1 MSVRIERY
9 VRETASPDYSLS
21 EKPLSEK
28 SLSEKPLSSK
38 SLSNKPLAQSLLS
51 ESCHPILSSI
61 YQARGI
67 QSAAELNYELSGL
80 LPFHQLHDIEK
91 AASLIADA
99 IERQQR
105 ILIVGDFDADGAT
118 STALAIRALRQFG
131 ANEACYLVP
140 NRFEYGYGLTPEIVE
155 VARHMQPQLL
165 ITVDNGISSI
175 AGVKAAK
182 DAGMTV
188 VVTDHHLAAD
198 ELPAADA
205 IVNPNQPV
213 CQFESKAACGCAV
226 IFYVMT
232 AVRVELR
239 KRGWF
244 EHRTEPNMAQFLD
257 LLALASVADV
267 VPLDKNNR
275 ILIDQGLK
283 RIRAGKSIAGIRA
296 LLKVGGKQAHNLVA
310 SDLGFAIG
318 PRLNAAG
325 RLDDMATGIECL
337 LTDNDALADQY
348 AEELN
353 SLNEERKNIE
363 REMQQQAILG
373 LQSKALVATL
383 NQADDKVN
391 TLPWGL
397 CIYDAQWHQG
407 VIGILASR
415 IKDKVHRPVIAF
427 ANADINI
434 NANSADMSSNQQE
447 IKGSARS
454 IPGLHI
460 RDALDLIAK
469 RRPDVLT
476 KFGGHAMA
484 AGLSIKLEHYDV
496 FQQLFDQVCH
506 ELLTADQLDQVIH
519 SDGELA
525 AQDLNLNLAGLLKY
539 AGPWG
544 QMFPEPVFDGQFT
557 IINQRIVGSNHLKL
571 TLGMAKS
578 QVCIDAIAFNIDLDE
593 WLDQSCQQI
602 HCAYQLDINEF
613 RGNQTLQFII
623 RHIEKLTS

>member
-1 MSVRIERY
+1 MSVKIERH
-9 VRETASPDYSLS
+9 TAVPAVLSLA
-21 EKPLSEK
+21 
-28 SLSEKPLSSK
+28 
-38 SLSNKPLAQSLLS
+38 NT
-51 ESCHPILSSI
+51 HPILSSI
-61 YQARGI
+61 YQVRGI
-67 QSAAELNYELSGL
+67 QSYEELQYELKGL
-80 LPFHQLHDIEK
+80 LPFHRLYDIDK
-91 AASLIADA
+91 AATIIADA

-131 ANEACYLVP
+131 AHEPCYLVP

-155 VARHMQPQLL
+155 VARNMEPQLL
-165 ITVDNGISSI
+165 ITVDNGISSL
-175 AGVKAAK
+175 AGVQAAK
-182 DAGMTV
+182 DAGIKV

-198 ELPAADA
+198 ELPNADA
-205 IVNPNQPV
+205 IVNPNQPA
-213 CQFESKAACGCAV
+213 CEFESKAACGCAV

-232 AVRVELR
+232 AVRIELR

-244 EHRTEPNMAQFLD
+244 VNRAEPNMAQFLD

-283 RIRAGKSIAGIRA
+283 RIRAGKAIAGINA
-296 LLKVGGKQAHNLVA
+296 LLKIAGKSPHNLVA

-337 LTDNDALADQY
+337 LTDNDALALQY

-353 SLNEERKNIE
+353 DLNEERKNIE
-363 REMQQQAILG
+363 RGMQQQAI
-373 LQSKALVATL
+373 TWL
-383 NQADDKVN
+383 NSQRLEQFDQEAEHKH
-391 TLPWGL
+391 LPWGL
-397 CIYDAQWHQG
+397 CLHDPDWHQG

-427 ANADINI
+427 ANAEL
-434 NANSADMSSNQQE
+434 AEGLSASEQLEQQE

-460 RDALDLIAK
+460 RDALDLVAK
-469 RRPDVLT
+469 RRPDILT

-484 AGLSIKLEHYDV
+484 AGLSIKLKYYAD
-496 FQQLFDQVCH
+496 FQREFDQVCH
-506 ELLTADQLDQVIH
+506 ELMTEDQLDQVILT
-519 SDGELA
+519 DGELRP
-525 AQDLNLNLAGLLKY
+525 DDFNLNLAGIIKY

-544 QMFPEPVFDGQFT
+544 QQFPEPIFDGQFL
-557 IINQRIVGSNHLKL
+557 IINQKIVGSNHLKL
-571 TLGMAKS
+571 TLGIVGT
-578 QVCIDAIAFNIDLDE
+578 QQCIDGIAFNIDLDE
-593 WLDQSCQQI
+593 WTDESCKKI
-602 HCAYQLDINEF
+602 KCAYQLDINEF
-613 RGNQTLQFII
+613 RGMQSVQLMI
-623 RHIEKLTS
+623 RHIIKIDE

>member
-1 MSVRIERY
+1 MSVKIERQ
-9 VRETASPDYSLS
+9 VHAST
-21 EKPLSEK
+21 
-28 SLSEKPLSSK
+28 
-38 SLSNKPLAQSLLS
+38 S
-51 ESCHPILSSI
+51 ESTALLGNIHPILSSV

-67 QSAAELNYELSGL
+67 QSADELQHELKGL

-91 AASLIADA
+91 AANLIADA
-99 IERQQR
+99 IERQER

-131 ANEACYLVP
+131 AHEACYLVP

-182 DAGMTV
+182 EYGIKV

-198 ELPAADA
+198 ELPDADA
-205 IVNPNQPV
+205 IVNPNQPA

-232 AVRVELR
+232 AVRIELR
-239 KRGWF
+239 KRNWF
-244 EHRTEPNMAQFLD
+244 RNRTEPNMAQFLD

-275 ILIDQGLK
+275 ILVDQGLK

-296 LLKVGGKQAHNLVA
+296 LLKIGGKQANSLVA

-325 RLDDMATGIECL
+325 RLDDMSTGIECL

-363 REMQQQAILG
+363 REMQQQAMSW
-373 LQSKALVATL
+373 LQSQGKVLTELEGEA
-383 NQADDKVN
+383 NQ
-391 TLPWGL
+391 LPWGL
-397 CIYDAQWHQG
+397 CIHDADWHQG

-427 ANADINI
+427 ANAELAKDVSEND
-434 NANSADMSSNQQE
+434 ARELQE

-469 RRPDVLT
+469 RRPDILT

-484 AGLSIKLEHYDV
+484 AGLSIKLKHYEQ
-496 FQQLFDQVCH
+496 FQLLFDQVCH
-506 ELLTADQLDQVIH
+506 ELLTPEQLDQVIL
-519 SDGELA
+519 SDGELS
-525 AQDLNLNLAGLLKY
+525 AQDFNLNLAALLKY

-544 QMFPEPVFDGQFT
+544 QQFPEPIFDGCFN

-571 TLGMAKS
+571 NLGIIGT
-578 QVCIDAIAFNIDLDE
+578 QQCIDAIAFNIDLDDWTDE
-593 WLDQSCQQI
+593 SCQQI
-602 HCAYQLDINEF
+602 RCAYQLDINEF
-613 RGNQTLQFII
+613 RGNQSVQLLV
-623 RHIEKLTS
+623 RHIEKR

>member
-1 MSVRIERY
+1 MSVKIERY
-9 VRETASPDYSLS
+9 VQQNTS
-21 EKPLSEK
+21 ENTPVLG
-28 SLSEKPLSSK
+28 
-38 SLSNKPLAQSLLS
+38 NI
-51 ESCHPILSSI
+51 HPILSSI
-61 YQARGI
+61 YHARGI
-67 QSAAELNYELSGL
+67 LSADELQHELKGL

-99 IERQQR
+99 IERQER

-131 ANEACYLVP
+131 ANQACYLVP

-155 VARHMQPQLL
+155 VAHNMQPQLL

-182 DAGMTV
+182 DYGMKV

-198 ELPAADA
+198 ELPNADA
-205 IVNPNQPV
+205 IVNPNQPA

-232 AVRVELR
+232 AVRIELR
-239 KRGWF
+239 KRNWF
-244 EHRTEPNMAQFLD
+244 ANRAEPNMAQFLD

-275 ILIDQGLK
+275 ILVDQGLK
-283 RIRAGKSIAGIRA
+283 RIRAGKSITGIRA
-296 LLKVGGKQAHNLVA
+296 LLKIGGKQARNIVA

-325 RLDDMATGIECL
+325 RLDDMSTGIECL

-353 SLNEERKNIE
+353 NLNEERKNIE
-363 REMQQQAILG
+363 REMQQQALNW
-373 LQSKALVATL
+373 LQS
-383 NQADDKVN
+383 QANTYAKVDGDISEF
-391 TLPWGL
+391 PWGL
-397 CIYDAQWHQG
+397 CIYDADWHQG

-415 IKDKVHRPVIAF
+415 IKDKMHRPVIAF
-427 ANADINI
+427 ANAEL
-434 NANSADMSSNQQE
+434 AAGLSAEEARELQE

-469 RRPDVLT
+469 RRPDILT

-484 AGLSIKLEHYDV
+484 AGLSIKLKHYGE
-496 FQQLFDQVCH
+496 FQTLLDQVCH
-506 ELLTADQLDQVIH
+506 ELLTADQLDQVIF
-519 SDGELA
+519 SDGELT
-525 AQDLNLNLAGLLKY
+525 AQDFNLNLAALLKY

-544 QMFPEPVFDGQFT
+544 QQFPEPIFDGHFN
-557 IINQRIVGSNHLKL
+557 IINQKIVGSNHLKL
-571 TLGMAKS
+571 TLGIPSS
-578 QVCIDAIAFNIDLDE
+578 QQCVDAIAFNIDLDDWPDE
-593 WLDQSCQQI
+593 SCQQI
-602 HCAYQLDINEF
+602 RCAYQLDINEF
-613 RGNQTLQFII
+613 RGNQSVQLMI
-623 RHIEKLTS
+623 RHIEKLKP

>member
-9 VRETASPDYSLS
+9 VQATAS
-21 EKPLSEK
+21 
-28 SLSEKPLSSK
+28 
-38 SLSNKPLAQSLLS
+38 LA
-51 ESCHPILSSI
+51 ENCHPVLSSI
-61 YQARGI
+61 YQSRGI
-67 QSAAELNYELSGL
+67 QSAEELQYELSGL

-99 IERQQR
+99 IMAQQR

-118 STALAIRALRQFG
+118 STALGIRALRQFG
-131 ANEACYLVP
+131 AHEACYLVP

-188 VVTDHHLAAD
+188 IVTDHHLAAD
-198 ELPAADA
+198 ELPEADA
-205 IVNPNQPV
+205 IVNPNQPA
-213 CQFESKAACGCAV
+213 CKFPSKAACGCAV

-232 AVRVELR
+232 AVRTELR
-239 KRGWF
+239 KRDWF
-244 EHRTEPNMAQFLD
+244 VNKVEPNMAQFLD

-275 ILIDQGLK
+275 IFVDQGLR

-296 LLKVGGKQAHNLVA
+296 LLNVGGKQAHNLVA

-337 LTDNDALADQY
+337 LTDNDDLAQQY

-363 REMQQQAILG
+363 REMQQQAIMG
-373 LQSKALVATL
+373 LQSQALVATIH
-383 NQADDKVN
+383 QADTEVN
-391 TLPWGL
+391 ALPWGL

-427 ANADINI
+427 ANADTDLSM
-434 NANSADMSSNQQE
+434 AEQE

-460 RDALDLIAK
+460 RDALDLMAK
-469 RRPDVLT
+469 RRPDILT

-484 AGLSIKLEHYDV
+484 AGLSIKLSHFDE
-496 FQQLFDQVCH
+496 FQRLFDQVCS
-506 ELLTADQLDQVIH
+506 ELLTTEQLDQVIY
-519 SDGELA
+519 SDGELT
-525 AQDLNLNLAGLLKY
+525 AQDLNLNLAGILKY

-544 QMFPEPVFDGQFT
+544 QMFPEPVFDGRFN

-571 TLGMAKS
+571 TLGVIGS
-578 QVCIDAIAFNIDLDE
+578 PVCVDAIAFNIDLDE
-593 WLDQSCQQI
+593 WLDHSCQQI

-613 RGNQTLQFII
+613 RGNQSLQFII
-623 RHIEKLTS
+623 RHIEKIKSE

>member
-1 MSVRIERY
+1 MSVKIERH
-9 VRETASPDYSLS
+9 VHAVSAEAATT
-21 EKPLSEK
+21 
-28 SLSEKPLSSK
+28 
-38 SLSNKPLAQSLLS
+38 LANL
-51 ESCHPILSSI
+51 HPILSSI
-61 YQARGI
+61 YQSRGI
-67 QSAAELNYELSGL
+67 QSNEELQYGLQGL
-80 LPFHQLHDIEK
+80 LSFHRLHDIEN
-91 AASLIADA
+91 AATIIADA
-99 IERQQR
+99 IEQQAR

-131 ANEACYLVP
+131 AHEPCYLVP

-182 DAGMTV
+182 EVGIKV
-188 VVTDHHLAAD
+188 VVTDHHLAAN
-198 ELPAADA
+198 ELPNADA
-205 IVNPNQPV
+205 IVNPNQPT
-213 CQFESKAACGCAV
+213 CEFESKAACGCAV

-232 AVRVELR
+232 AVRTELR
-239 KRGWF
+239 KRHWF
-244 EHRTEPNMAQFLD
+244 THRVEPNMAQFLD

-283 RIRAGKSIAGIRA
+283 RIRAGKAISGINA
-296 LLKVGGKQAHNLVA
+296 LLKVGGKQAHKLVA

-337 LTDNDALADQY
+337 LTDNDTLAAQY
-348 AEELN
+348 AEELDK
-353 SLNEERKNIE
+353 LNEERKSIE
-363 REMQQQAILG
+363 RGMQQQAMSW
-373 LQSKALVATL
+373 LQSQYLSQFDTTGDNKE
-383 NQADDKVN
+383 
-391 TLPWGL
+391 LPWGL
-397 CIYDAQWHQG
+397 CLYDIDWHQG

-427 ANADINI
+427 ANAELNHE
-434 NANSADMSSNQQE
+434 SNGEQQE

-469 RRPDVLT
+469 RCPDVLT

-484 AGLSIKLEHYDV
+484 AGLSIKLKHYQE
-496 FQQLFDQVCH
+496 FQQVFDQVCH
-506 ELLTADQLDQVIH
+506 ELMTEDQLEQVIF
-519 SDGELA
+519 SDGELGA
-525 AQDLNLNLAGLLKY
+525 DDFNLNLAGTLKY

-544 QMFPEPVFDGQFT
+544 QQFPEPIFDGVFT

-571 TLGMAKS
+571 TLGIPGS
-578 QVCIDAIAFNIDLDE
+578 QQCLDAIAFNIDLDE
-593 WLDQSCQQI
+593 WTDQSCLQI
-602 HCAYQLDINEF
+602 ECAYQLDINEF
-613 RGNQTLQFII
+613 RGVQNIQLLI
-623 RHIEKLTS
+623 RHLVKIG

>member
-1 MSVRIERY
+1 MSVKIERHAL
-9 VRETASPDYSLS
+9 TAASPA
-21 EKPLSEK
+21 
-28 SLSEKPLSSK
+28 
-38 SLSNKPLAQSLLS
+38 LANT
-51 ESCHPILSSI
+51 HPILSSI
-61 YQARGI
+61 YHARGI
-67 QSAAELNYELSGL
+67 ESVEELQYELKGL
-80 LPFHQLHDIEK
+80 LPYHRLFDIEK
-91 AASLIADA
+91 AAAIIADA
-99 IERQQR
+99 IMQQER

-131 ANEACYLVP
+131 AHEACYLVP

-155 VARHMQPQLL
+155 VARYMQPQLL
-165 ITVDNGISSI
+165 ITVDNGISSL

-182 DAGMTV
+182 EAGIKV

-198 ELPAADA
+198 ELPNADA
-205 IVNPNQPV
+205 IVNPNQPA
-213 CQFESKAACGCAV
+213 CEFESKAACGCAV

-232 AVRVELR
+232 AVRTELR
-239 KRGWF
+239 QRGWF
-244 EHRTEPNMAQFLD
+244 AQRAEPNMAQFLD

-275 ILIDQGLK
+275 ILVDQGLK
-283 RIRAGKSIAGIRA
+283 RIRAGKAISGINA
-296 LLKVGGKQAHNLVA
+296 LLKIAGKSRTNLVA

-353 SLNEERKNIE
+353 TLNEERKNIE
-363 REMQQQAILG
+363 RGMQQQAMTW
-373 LQSKALVATL
+373 LQSQSLAQFDQ
-383 NQADDKVN
+383 QAGHQH
-391 TLPWGL
+391 LPWGL
-397 CIYDAQWHQG
+397 CLHDADWHQG

-427 ANADINI
+427 ANAELSDDNEHK
-434 NANSADMSSNQQE
+434 QEQE

-454 IPGLHI
+454 ILGLHI

-469 RRPDVLT
+469 RRPDILT

-484 AGLSIKLEHYDV
+484 AGLSIKLKDYAT
-496 FQQLFDQVCH
+496 FQAEFDKVCH
-506 ELLTADQLDQVIH
+506 ELMTEDQLDQVIL
-519 SDGELA
+519 SDGELRTE
-525 AQDLNLNLAGLLKY
+525 DFNLNLAAMIKY

-544 QMFPEPVFDGQFT
+544 QQFPEPIFDGEFL
-557 IINQRIVGSNHLKL
+557 IINQKIVGSNHLKL
-571 TLGMAKS
+571 TLGIIGTQ
-578 QVCIDAIAFNIDLDE
+578 QVIDAIAFNIDLDE
-593 WLDQSCQQI
+593 WTDDNCQKI

-613 RGNQTLQFII
+613 RGMQSVQLMI
-623 RHIEKLTS
+623 RHLIKQ

>member
-9 VRETASPDYSLS
+9 VQATAS
-21 EKPLSEK
+21 
-28 SLSEKPLSSK
+28 
-38 SLSNKPLAQSLLS
+38 LA
-51 ESCHPILSSI
+51 ENCHPVLSSI
-61 YQARGI
+61 YQSRGI
-67 QSAAELNYELSGL
+67 QSAEELQYELSGL

-99 IERQQR
+99 IMAQQR

-118 STALAIRALRQFG
+118 STALGIRALRQFG
-131 ANEACYLVP
+131 AHEACYLVP

-188 VVTDHHLAAD
+188 IVTDHHLAAD
-198 ELPAADA
+198 ELPEADA
-205 IVNPNQPV
+205 IVNPNQPA
-213 CQFESKAACGCAV
+213 CKFPSKAACGCAV

-232 AVRVELR
+232 AVRTELR
-239 KRGWF
+239 KRDWF
-244 EHRTEPNMAQFLD
+244 VNKVEPNMAQFLD

-275 ILIDQGLK
+275 IFVDQGLR

-296 LLKVGGKQAHNLVA
+296 LLNVGGKQAHNLVA
-310 SDLGFAIG
+310 SELGLAIG

-337 LTDNDALADQY
+337 LTDNDDLAQQY

-363 REMQQQAILG
+363 REMQQQAIMG
-373 LQSKALVATL
+373 LQSQALVATIH
-383 NQADDKVN
+383 QADAEVN
-391 TLPWGL
+391 ALPWGL

-427 ANADINI
+427 ANADTDLSM
-434 NANSADMSSNQQE
+434 AEQE

-460 RDALDLIAK
+460 RDALDLMAK
-469 RRPDVLT
+469 RRPDILT

-484 AGLSIKLEHYDV
+484 AGLSIKLSHFDE
-496 FQQLFDQVCH
+496 FQRLFDQVCS
-506 ELLTADQLDQVIH
+506 ELLTTEQLDQIIY
-519 SDGELA
+519 SDGELT
-525 AQDLNLNLAGLLKY
+525 AQDLNLNLAGILKY

-544 QMFPEPVFDGQFT
+544 QMFPEPVFDGRFN

-571 TLGMAKS
+571 TLGVIGS
-578 QVCIDAIAFNIDLDE
+578 PVCVDAIAFNIDLDE
-593 WLDQSCQQI
+593 WLDHSCQQI

-613 RGNQTLQFII
+613 RGNQSLQFII
-623 RHIEKLTS
+623 RHIEKIKSE

>member
-9 VRETASPDYSLS
+9 VQATAS
-21 EKPLSEK
+21 
-28 SLSEKPLSSK
+28 
-38 SLSNKPLAQSLLS
+38 LA
-51 ESCHPILSSI
+51 ENCHPVLSSI
-61 YQARGI
+61 YQSRGI
-67 QSAAELNYELSGL
+67 QSAEELQYELSGL

-99 IERQQR
+99 IMAQQR

-118 STALAIRALRQFG
+118 STALGIRALRQFG
-131 ANEACYLVP
+131 AHEACYLVP

-188 VVTDHHLAAD
+188 IVTDHHLAAD
-198 ELPAADA
+198 ELPEADA
-205 IVNPNQPV
+205 IVNPNQPA
-213 CQFESKAACGCAV
+213 CKFPSKAACGCAV

-232 AVRVELR
+232 AVRTELR
-239 KRGWF
+239 KRDWF
-244 EHRTEPNMAQFLD
+244 VNKVEPNMAQFLD

-275 ILIDQGLK
+275 IFVDQGLR

-296 LLKVGGKQAHNLVA
+296 LLSVGGKQAYNLVA

-337 LTDNDALADQY
+337 LTDNDDLAQQY

-363 REMQQQAILG
+363 REMQQQAIMG
-373 LQSKALVATL
+373 LQSQALVATIH
-383 NQADDKVN
+383 QADAEVN
-391 TLPWGL
+391 ALPWGL

-427 ANADINI
+427 ANADTDLSM
-434 NANSADMSSNQQE
+434 AEQE

-460 RDALDLIAK
+460 RDALDLMAK
-469 RRPDVLT
+469 RRPDILT

-484 AGLSIKLEHYDV
+484 AGLSIKLSHFDE
-496 FQQLFDQVCH
+496 FQRLFDQVCS
-506 ELLTADQLDQVIH
+506 ELLTTEQLDQVIY
-519 SDGELA
+519 SDGELT
-525 AQDLNLNLAGLLKY
+525 AQDLNLNLAGILKY

-544 QMFPEPVFDGQFT
+544 QMFPEPVFDGRFN

-571 TLGMAKS
+571 TLGVIGS
-578 QVCIDAIAFNIDLDE
+578 PVCVDAIAFNIDLDE
-593 WLDQSCQQI
+593 WLDHSCQQI

-613 RGNQTLQFII
+613 RGNQSLQFII
-623 RHIEKLTS
+623 RHIEKIKSE

>member
-1 MSVRIERY
+1 MTVKIGRHALDPSAI
-9 VRETASPDYSLS
+9 
-21 EKPLSEK
+21 
-28 SLSEKPLSSK
+28 
-38 SLSNKPLAQSLLS
+38 PLANV
-51 ESCHPILSSI
+51 HPILSSI

-67 QSAAELNYELSGL
+67 QSNADLQYELKGL
-80 LPFHQLHDIEK
+80 LPFHRLHDIDK
-91 AASLIADA
+91 AANIVADA
-99 IERQQR
+99 IERQER

-131 ANEACYLVP
+131 AHEACYLVP

-155 VARHMQPQLL
+155 VALHMQPQLL
-165 ITVDNGISSI
+165 ITVDNGISSL

-182 DAGMTV
+182 VAGIKV

-198 ELPAADA
+198 ELPNADA
-205 IVNPNQPV
+205 IVNPNQPA
-213 CQFESKAACGCAV
+213 CEFESKAACGCAV

-232 AVRVELR
+232 AVRTELR

-244 EHRTEPNMAQFLD
+244 VNRAEPNMAQFLD

-283 RIRAGKSIAGIRA
+283 RIRAGKGIAGINA
-296 LLKVGGKQAHNLVA
+296 LLKIAGKSAHSLVA

-337 LTDNDALADQY
+337 LTDNDALAAQY
-348 AEELN
+348 AEELDN
-353 SLNEERKNIE
+353 LNEERKNIE
-363 REMQQQAILG
+363 RGMQEQAMTWLKSQQFA
-373 LQSKALVATL
+373 QYDEEAENKH
-383 NQADDKVN
+383 
-391 TLPWGL
+391 LPWGL
-397 CIYDAQWHQG
+397 CLHDAGWHQG

-427 ANADINI
+427 ANAELDEGVSIDEQ
-434 NANSADMSSNQQE
+434 AEQQE

-469 RRPDVLT
+469 RRPEILT

-484 AGLSIKLEHYDV
+484 AGLSIKLKHYAD
-496 FQQLFDQVCH
+496 FQREFDQVCH
-506 ELLTADQLDQVIH
+506 ELMTEDQLDQVILT
-519 SDGELA
+519 DGELNNE
-525 AQDLNLNLAGLLKY
+525 DFNLNLAGTLKY

-544 QMFPEPVFDGQFT
+544 QQFPEPVFDGQFNV
-557 IINQRIVGSNHLKL
+557 INQRIVGSNHLKL
-571 TLGMAKS
+571 TLGILES
-578 QVCIDAIAFNIDLDE
+578 QQCIDAIAFNVSLEEWPDE
-593 WLDQSCQQI
+593 SCQTI
-602 HCAYQLDINEF
+602 ECAYQLDVNEF
-613 RGNQTLQFII
+613 RGVQSVQLMI
-623 RHIEKLTS
+623 RHINKK

>member
-1 MSVRIERY
+1 MSVKIERHAL
-9 VRETASPDYSLS
+9 TSATPF
-21 EKPLSEK
+21 
-28 SLSEKPLSSK
+28 
-38 SLSNKPLAQSLLS
+38 LANT
-51 ESCHPILSSI
+51 HPILSSI
-61 YQARGI
+61 YHARGI
-67 QSAAELNYELSGL
+67 ESVEDLQYELKGL
-80 LPFHQLHDIEK
+80 LPYHRLFDIEK
-91 AASLIADA
+91 AATIIADS
-99 IERQQR
+99 IMQRER

-131 ANEACYLVP
+131 AHEACYLVP

-165 ITVDNGISSI
+165 ITVDNGISSL

-182 DAGMTV
+182 EAGIKV

-198 ELPAADA
+198 ELPNADA
-205 IVNPNQPV
+205 IVNPNQPA
-213 CQFESKAACGCAV
+213 CGFESKAACGCAV

-232 AVRVELR
+232 AVRTELR
-239 KRGWF
+239 QRGWF
-244 EHRTEPNMAQFLD
+244 TQRQEPNMAQFLD

-275 ILIDQGLK
+275 ILVDQGLK
-283 RIRAGKSIAGIRA
+283 RIRAGKAISGINA
-296 LLKVGGKQAHNLVA
+296 LLKIAGKSPNNLVA

-337 LTDNDALADQY
+337 LTDNDTLADQY

-353 SLNEERKNIE
+353 TLNEERKNIE
-363 REMQQQAILG
+363 RGMQQQAMTW
-373 LQSKALVATL
+373 LQSQSLAQFDQ
-383 NQADDKVN
+383 QAGHQH
-391 TLPWGL
+391 LPWGL
-397 CIYDAQWHQG
+397 CLHDADWHQG

-427 ANADINI
+427 ANAELV
-434 NANSADMSSNQQE
+434 QEQEQE

-484 AGLSIKLEHYDV
+484 AGLSIKLKDYET
-496 FQQLFDQVCH
+496 FQTEFDKVCH
-506 ELLTADQLDQVIH
+506 ELMTEDQLDQVIL
-519 SDGELA
+519 SDGELRA
-525 AQDLNLNLAGLLKY
+525 EDFNLNLAAMIKY

-544 QMFPEPVFDGQFT
+544 QQFPEPIFDGEFL
-557 IINQRIVGSNHLKL
+557 IINQKIVGSNHLKL
-571 TLGMAKS
+571 TLGIIGTQ
-578 QVCIDAIAFNIDLDE
+578 QVIDAIAFNIDLDE
-593 WLDQSCQQI
+593 WTDDSCQKIQ
-602 HCAYQLDINEF
+602 CAYQLDINEF
-613 RGNQTLQFII
+613 RGMQSVQLMI
-623 RHIEKLTS
+623 RHLIKK

>member
-1 MSVRIERY
+1 MSVKIERHAL
-9 VRETASPDYSLS
+9 TAASPA
-21 EKPLSEK
+21 
-28 SLSEKPLSSK
+28 
-38 SLSNKPLAQSLLS
+38 LANT
-51 ESCHPILSSI
+51 HPILSSI
-61 YQARGI
+61 YHARGI
-67 QSAAELNYELSGL
+67 ESVEELQYELKGL
-80 LPFHQLHDIEK
+80 LPYHRLFDIEK
-91 AASLIADA
+91 AATIIADA
-99 IERQQR
+99 IMQQER

-131 ANEACYLVP
+131 AHEACYLVP

-165 ITVDNGISSI
+165 ITVDNGISSL

-182 DAGMTV
+182 EAGIKV

-198 ELPAADA
+198 ELPNADA
-205 IVNPNQPV
+205 IVNPNQPA
-213 CQFESKAACGCAV
+213 CEFESKAACGCAV

-232 AVRVELR
+232 AVRTELR
-239 KRGWF
+239 QRGWF
-244 EHRTEPNMAQFLD
+244 AQRAEPNMAQFLD

-275 ILIDQGLK
+275 ILVDQGLK
-283 RIRAGKSIAGIRA
+283 RIRAGKAISGINA
-296 LLKVGGKQAHNLVA
+296 LLKIAGKSPNNLVA

-353 SLNEERKNIE
+353 TLNEERKNIE
-363 REMQQQAILG
+363 RGMQQQAMTW
-373 LQSKALVATL
+373 LQSQSLAQFDQ
-383 NQADDKVN
+383 QAGHQN
-391 TLPWGL
+391 LPWGL
-397 CIYDAQWHQG
+397 CLHDADWHQG

-427 ANADINI
+427 ANAELGD
-434 NANSADMSSNQQE
+434 DKEQEQE

-469 RRPDVLT
+469 RRPDILT

-484 AGLSIKLEHYDV
+484 AGLSIKLKDYAT
-496 FQQLFDQVCH
+496 FQAEFDKVCH
-506 ELLTADQLDQVIH
+506 ELMTEDQLDQVIL
-519 SDGELA
+519 SDGELRTE
-525 AQDLNLNLAGLLKY
+525 DFNLNLAAMIKY

-544 QMFPEPVFDGQFT
+544 QHFPEPIFDGEFL
-557 IINQRIVGSNHLKL
+557 IINQKIVGSNHLKL
-571 TLGMAKS
+571 TLGIIGTQ
-578 QVCIDAIAFNIDLDE
+578 QVIDAIAFNIDLDE
-593 WLDQSCQQI
+593 WTDDNCQKI

-613 RGNQTLQFII
+613 RGMQSVQLMI
-623 RHIEKLTS
+623 RHLIKQ

>member
-9 VRETASPDYSLS
+9 VQATAS
-21 EKPLSEK
+21 
-28 SLSEKPLSSK
+28 
-38 SLSNKPLAQSLLS
+38 LA
-51 ESCHPILSSI
+51 ENCHPVLSSI
-61 YQARGI
+61 YQSRGI
-67 QSAAELNYELSGL
+67 QSAEELQYELSGL

-99 IERQQR
+99 IMAQQR

-118 STALAIRALRQFG
+118 STALGIRALRQFG
-131 ANEACYLVP
+131 AHEACYLVP

-188 VVTDHHLAAD
+188 IVTDHHLAAD
-198 ELPAADA
+198 ELPEADA
-205 IVNPNQPV
+205 IVNPNQPA
-213 CQFESKAACGCAV
+213 CKFPSKAACGCAV

-232 AVRVELR
+232 AVRTELR
-239 KRGWF
+239 KRDWF
-244 EHRTEPNMAQFLD
+244 VNKVEPNMAQFLD

-275 ILIDQGLK
+275 IFVDQGLR

-296 LLKVGGKQAHNLVA
+296 LLSVGGKQAYNLVA

-337 LTDNDALADQY
+337 LTDNDDLAQQY

-363 REMQQQAILG
+363 REMQQQAIMG
-373 LQSKALVATL
+373 LQSQALVATIH
-383 NQADDKVN
+383 QADAEVN
-391 TLPWGL
+391 ALPWGL

-427 ANADINI
+427 ANADTDLSM
-434 NANSADMSSNQQE
+434 AEQE

-460 RDALDLIAK
+460 RDALDLMAK
-469 RRPDVLT
+469 RRPDILT

-484 AGLSIKLEHYDV
+484 AGLSIKLSHFDE
-496 FQQLFDQVCH
+496 FQRLFDQVCS
-506 ELLTADQLDQVIH
+506 ELLTTEQLDQIIY
-519 SDGELA
+519 SDGELT
-525 AQDLNLNLAGLLKY
+525 AQDLNLNLAGILKY

-544 QMFPEPVFDGQFT
+544 QMFPEPVFDGRFN

-571 TLGMAKS
+571 TLGVIGS
-578 QVCIDAIAFNIDLDE
+578 PVCVDAIAFNIDLDE
-593 WLDQSCQQI
+593 WLDHSCQQI

-613 RGNQTLQFII
+613 RGNQSLQFII
-623 RHIEKLTS
+623 RHIEKIKSE

>member
-9 VRETASPDYSLS
+9 VQTIAVSD
-21 EKPLSEK
+21 
-28 SLSEKPLSSK
+28 
-38 SLSNKPLAQSLLS
+38 NATPLAALS
-51 ESCHPILSSI
+51 PNTHPVLSSI

-67 QSAAELNYELSGL
+67 QSAEELNYALSGL

-175 AGVKAAK
+175 AGVKAAR

-198 ELPAADA
+198 ELPDADA
-205 IVNPNQPV
+205 IVNPNQPA

-232 AVRVELR
+232 AVRIELR

-244 EHRTEPNMAQFLD
+244 INRPEPNMAQFLD

-363 REMQQQAILG
+363 REMQQQAIIG
-373 LQSKALVATL
+373 LQSQTLVATM
-383 NQADDKVN
+383 NQAGEEVSA
-391 TLPWGL
+391 LPWGL

-427 ANADINI
+427 ANSDTVA
-434 NANSADMSSNQQE
+434 ANQQE

-469 RRPDVLT
+469 RRPDILT

-484 AGLSIKLEHYDV
+484 AGLSIKLEHYDE
-496 FQQLFDQVCH
+496 FQALFDQVCH
-506 ELLTADQLDQVIH
+506 ELLTLNQLDQVIH

-525 AQDLNLNLAGLLKY
+525 PQDLNLNLAGLLKY

-544 QMFPEPVFDGQFT
+544 QMFPEPVFDGQFI

-571 TLGMAKS
+571 TLGMANT

-593 WLDQSCQQI
+593 WLDESCQQI

-623 RHIEKLTS
+623 RHIKKLVP

>member
-1 MSVRIERY
+1 M
-9 VRETASPDYSLS
+9 
-21 EKPLSEK
+21 
-28 SLSEKPLSSK
+28 
-38 SLSNKPLAQSLLS
+38 
-51 ESCHPILSSI
+51 
-61 YQARGI
+61 
-67 QSAAELNYELSGL
+67 
-80 LPFHQLHDIEK
+80 
-91 AASLIADA
+91 ADA

-118 STALAIRALRQFG
+118 STALGIRALRLFG
-131 ANEACYLVP
+131 AKDPCYLVP

-155 VARHMQPQLL
+155 VAQHMQPQLL
-165 ITVDNGISSI
+165 MTVDNGISSI
-175 AGVKAAK
+175 AGVEAAK
-182 DAGMTV
+182 ALGMTV

-205 IVNPNQPV
+205 IVNPNQPD
-213 CQFESKAACGCAV
+213 CLFESKAACGCAV

-232 AVRVELR
+232 AVRTELR
-239 KRGWF
+239 QRGWF
-244 EHRTEPNMAQFLD
+244 VDKTEPNMAQFLD

-325 RLDDMATGIECL
+325 RLDDMSTGIECL
-337 LTDNDALADQY
+337 LTDNDALAEQY

-353 SLNEERKNIE
+353 NLNEERKNIE
-363 REMQQQAILG
+363 QTMQQQA
-373 LQSKALVATL
+373 LQSLASPSCLSALNPTTSPAL
-383 NQADDKVN
+383 
-391 TLPWGL
+391 LPWGL
-397 CIYDAQWHQG
+397 CIYDADWHQG

-427 ANADINI
+427 ANTEQHQKDP
-434 NANSADMSSNQQE
+434 E

-469 RRPDVLT
+469 KRPDILS

-484 AGLSIKLEHYDV
+484 AGLSIRLKHYPE
-496 FQQLFDQVCH
+496 FQRLFDQVCRD
-506 ELLTADQLDQVIH
+506 LLSPEQLDHIIV
-519 SDGELA
+519 SDGALSR
-525 AQDLNLNLAGLLKY
+525 DDFNLHLAGLLKY

-544 QMFPEPVFDGQFT
+544 QEFPEPIFDGCF
-557 IINQRIVGSNHLKL
+557 IIVNQRIVGRNHLKL
-571 TLGMAKS
+571 VLSVEGS
-578 QVCIDAIAFNIDLDE
+578 QQCIDAIAFNVSLDE
-593 WLDQSCQQI
+593 WLDESCRKI

-613 RGNQTLQFII
+613 RGNQTVQLLI
-623 RHIEKLTS
+623 RHINKLPE

>member
-1 MSVRIERY
+1 MSVKIERHALDPA
-9 VRETASPDYSLS
+9 TT
-21 EKPLSEK
+21 PLD
-28 SLSEKPLSSK
+28 
-38 SLSNKPLAQSLLS
+38 NV
-51 ESCHPILSSI
+51 HPILASI

-67 QSAAELNYELSGL
+67 QSNEDLHYGLKGL
-80 LPFHQLHDIEK
+80 LPFHRLCDIDK
-91 AASLIADA
+91 AANIIADA
-99 IERQQR
+99 IMQQER

-118 STALAIRALRQFG
+118 STALAIRVLRQFG
-131 ANEACYLVP
+131 AHEACYLVP

-155 VARHMQPQLL
+155 VALHMQPQLL
-165 ITVDNGISSI
+165 ITVDNGISSL

-182 DAGMTV
+182 EAGVKV

-198 ELPAADA
+198 ELPNADA
-205 IVNPNQPV
+205 IVNPNQPA
-213 CQFESKAACGCAV
+213 CEFESKAACGCAV

-232 AVRVELR
+232 AVRTVLR
-239 KRGWF
+239 TRGWF
-244 EHRTEPNMAQFLD
+244 VNRAEPNMAQFLD

-283 RIRAGKSIAGIRA
+283 RIRAGKGISGINA
-296 LLKVGGKQAHNLVA
+296 LLKIAGKSAHNLVA

-337 LTDNDALADQY
+337 LTDNDTLALQY
-348 AEELN
+348 AEELD

-363 REMQQQAILG
+363 RGMQEQAMTW
-373 LQSKALVATL
+373 LQSQRLA
-383 NQADDKVN
+383 QYDDGADNKH
-391 TLPWGL
+391 LPWGL
-397 CIYDAQWHQG
+397 CLHDSDWHQG

-427 ANADINI
+427 ANADL
-434 NANSADMSSNQQE
+434 AEGEPLEQQE

-469 RRPDVLT
+469 RRPDILT

-484 AGLSIKLEHYDV
+484 AGLSIKLKHYEE
-496 FQQLFDQVCH
+496 FQHEFDQVCH
-506 ELLTADQLDQVIH
+506 ELMTADQLDQVIL
-519 SDGELA
+519 SDGELNVT
-525 AQDLNLNLAGLLKY
+525 DFNLNLAGMIKY

-544 QMFPEPVFDGQFT
+544 QQFPEPIFDGKFT
-557 IINQRIVGSNHLKL
+557 IINQKIVGTNHLKL
-571 TLGMAKS
+571 TLGIIGS
-578 QVCIDAIAFNIDLDE
+578 QQCVDGIAFNISLDDWTDE
-593 WLDQSCQQI
+593 SCQEI
-602 HCAYQLDINEF
+602 ECAYQLDINEF
-613 RGNQTLQFII
+613 RGVQSVQLLI
-623 RHIEKLTS
+623 RHINKI

>member
-1 MSVRIERY
+1 MSVRIERH
-9 VRETASPDYSLS
+9 VQATV
-21 EKPLSEK
+21 
-28 SLSEKPLSSK
+28 SS
-38 SLSNKPLAQSLLS
+38 SSSISLS
-51 ESCHPILSSI
+51 ESCHPLLSSI

-67 QSAAELNYELSGL
+67 QSADELQYELAGL

-91 AASLIADA
+91 AASLISDA

-131 ANEACYLVP
+131 ADEACYLVP

-165 ITVDNGISSI
+165 ITVDNGISSLE
-175 AGVKAAK
+175 GVKAAK
-182 DAGMTV
+182 EAGMTV

-198 ELPAADA
+198 ELPEADA
-205 IVNPNQPV
+205 IVNPNQPA

-232 AVRVELR
+232 AVRTELR
-239 KRGWF
+239 QRGWF
-244 EHRTEPNMAQFLD
+244 VNRDEPNMAQFLD

-275 ILIDQGLK
+275 IFVDQGLK
-283 RIRAGKSIAGIRA
+283 RIRAGRSIAGIRA
-296 LLKVGGKQAHNLVA
+296 LLTIGGKQAHNLVA

-325 RLDDMATGIECL
+325 RLDDMSTGIECL
-337 LTDNDALADQY
+337 LTDNDALAQQY

-363 REMQQQAILG
+363 REMQQQALIS
-373 LQSKALVATL
+373 LQSQALVSTID
-383 NQADDKVN
+383 QAEKDLAA
-391 TLPWGL
+391 LPWGL

-427 ANADINI
+427 ANADTDL
-434 NANSADMSSNQQE
+434 SLKKQE

-469 RRPDVLT
+469 RRPDILT

-484 AGLSIKLEHYDV
+484 AGLSIKLEHYEE
-496 FQQLFDQVCH
+496 FQQLFDQVCS
-506 ELLTADQLDQVIH
+506 ELLTADQLDQVIF

-525 AQDLNLNLAGLLKY
+525 APDFNLNLASLIKY

-544 QMFPEPVFDGQFT
+544 QQFPEPVFDGYFN

-571 TLGMAKS
+571 NLAIMGS
-578 QVCIDAIAFNIDLDE
+578 QQCVDAIAFNIDLEDWPDE
-593 WLDQSCQQI
+593 ACQKI

-613 RGNQTLQFII
+613 RGNQSVQLII
-623 RHIEKLTS
+623 RHIEKITS

>member
-1 MSVRIERY
+1 MTVKIERH
-9 VRETASPDYSLS
+9 ALDSSL
-21 EKPLSEK
+21 
-28 SLSEKPLSSK
+28 
-38 SLSNKPLAQSLLS
+38 KPLANIP
-51 ESCHPILSSI
+51 PILSSI

-67 QSAAELNYELSGL
+67 QSNDDLEYALKSL
-80 LPFHQLHDIEK
+80 LPFHRLFDIDK
-91 AASLIADA
+91 AANIIADA
-99 IERQQR
+99 IERQER

-131 ANEACYLVP
+131 AHEACYLVP

-155 VARHMQPQLL
+155 VALHMQPQLL
-165 ITVDNGISSI
+165 VTVDNGISSL

-182 DAGMTV
+182 DAGIKV

-198 ELPAADA
+198 ELPIADA
-205 IVNPNQPV
+205 IVNPNQPA
-213 CQFESKAACGCAV
+213 CEFESKAACGCAV

-232 AVRVELR
+232 AVRIELR

-244 EHRTEPNMAQFLD
+244 ANRAEPNMAQFLD

-275 ILIDQGLK
+275 IFIDQGLK
-283 RIRAGKSIAGIRA
+283 RIRAGKGISGINA
-296 LLKVGGKQAHNLVA
+296 LLKIAGKSAHSLVA

-337 LTDNDALADQY
+337 LTDNDALAIQY

-363 REMQQQAILG
+363 RGMQEQAMTWLKSQQLA
-373 LQSKALVATL
+373 QYDEAAENKH
-383 NQADDKVN
+383 
-391 TLPWGL
+391 LPWGL
-397 CIYDAQWHQG
+397 CLHDADWHQG

-427 ANADINI
+427 ANAERDEGL
-434 NANSADMSSNQQE
+434 NATEAFEQQE

-469 RRPDVLT
+469 RRPEILT

-484 AGLSIKLEHYDV
+484 AGLSIKLKYYAD
-496 FQQLFDQVCH
+496 FQCEFDQVCH
-506 ELLTADQLDQVIH
+506 ELMTEDQLDQVIMT
-519 SDGELA
+519 DGELKA
-525 AQDLNLNLAGLLKY
+525 EDFNLNLAGTIKY

-544 QMFPEPVFDGQFT
+544 QQFPEPVFDGVFNL
-557 IINQRIVGSNHLKL
+557 INQRIVGSNHLKL
-571 TLGMAKS
+571 TLGIIGS
-578 QVCIDAIAFNIDLDE
+578 QQCIDGIAFNVNLEQWPDE
-593 WLDQSCQQI
+593 SCQTVE
-602 HCAYQLDINEF
+602 CAYQLDVNEF
-613 RGNQTLQFII
+613 RGVQSVQLMI
-623 RHIEKLTS
+623 RHINKK

>member
-9 VRETASPDYSLS
+9 VQTIAVSDNATPPAALSPST
-21 EKPLSEK
+21 
-28 SLSEKPLSSK
+28 
-38 SLSNKPLAQSLLS
+38 
-51 ESCHPILSSI
+51 HPVLSSI

-67 QSAAELNYELSGL
+67 QSAEELNYALSGL

-198 ELPAADA
+198 ELPDADA
-205 IVNPNQPV
+205 IVNPNQPA

-232 AVRVELR
+232 AVRIELR

-244 EHRTEPNMAQFLD
+244 INRPEPNMAQFLD

-337 LTDNDALADQY
+337 LTDNDVLADQY

-363 REMQQQAILG
+363 REMQQQAIIG
-373 LQSKALVATL
+373 LQSQTLVATM
-383 NQADDKVN
+383 NQADEEVSA
-391 TLPWGL
+391 LPWGL

-427 ANADINI
+427 ANSDTVA
-434 NANSADMSSNQQE
+434 ANQQE

-484 AGLSIKLEHYDV
+484 AGLSIKLEHYDE
-496 FQQLFDQVCH
+496 FQALFDQVCH
-506 ELLTADQLDQVIH
+506 ELLTLNQLDQVIH

-525 AQDLNLNLAGLLKY
+525 PQDLNLNLAGLLKY

-544 QMFPEPVFDGQFT
+544 QMFPEPVFDGQFI

-571 TLGMAKS
+571 TLGIANT

-593 WLDQSCQQI
+593 WLDESCQQI

-623 RHIEKLTS
+623 RHIEKLVP

>member
-9 VRETASPDYSLS
+9 VQTIAVSD
-21 EKPLSEK
+21 
-28 SLSEKPLSSK
+28 
-38 SLSNKPLAQSLLS
+38 NATPLAALS
-51 ESCHPILSSI
+51 PNTHPVLSSI

-67 QSAAELNYELSGL
+67 QSAEELNYALSGL

-198 ELPAADA
+198 ELPDADA
-205 IVNPNQPV
+205 IVNPNQPA

-232 AVRVELR
+232 AVRIELR

-244 EHRTEPNMAQFLD
+244 INRPEPNMAQFLD

-363 REMQQQAILG
+363 REMQQQAIIG
-373 LQSKALVATL
+373 LQSQTLVATM
-383 NQADDKVN
+383 NQADEEVSA
-391 TLPWGL
+391 LPWGL

-427 ANADINI
+427 ANSDTVA
-434 NANSADMSSNQQE
+434 ANQQE

-460 RDALDLIAK
+460 RDALDLMAK
-469 RRPDVLT
+469 RRPDILT

-484 AGLSIKLEHYDV
+484 AGLSIKLEHYDE
-496 FQQLFDQVCH
+496 FQALFDQVCH
-506 ELLTADQLDQVIH
+506 ELLTLSQLDQVIH

-525 AQDLNLNLAGLLKY
+525 PQDLNLNLAGLLKY

-544 QMFPEPVFDGQFT
+544 QMFPEPVFDGQFI

-571 TLGMAKS
+571 TLGMANT

-593 WLDQSCQQI
+593 WLDESCQQI
-602 HCAYQLDINEF
+602 HCAYQLEINEF

-623 RHIEKLTS
+623 RHIEKLVP

>member
-1 MSVRIERY
+1 MSVKIERH
-9 VRETASPDYSLS
+9 ALDPSAP
-21 EKPLSEK
+21 
-28 SLSEKPLSSK
+28 
-38 SLSNKPLAQSLLS
+38 PLANIN
-51 ESCHPILSSI
+51 PVLSSI

-67 QSAAELNYELSGL
+67 NSQDDLQYELKGL
-80 LPFHQLHDIEK
+80 LPFHRLYDIDK
-91 AASLIADA
+91 AANIIADS
-99 IERQQR
+99 IMQQER

-118 STALAIRALRQFG
+118 STALAIRALRQFD
-131 ANEACYLVP
+131 AHEACYLVP

-165 ITVDNGISSI
+165 ITVDNGISSL

-182 DAGMTV
+182 SAGIKV

-198 ELPAADA
+198 ELPNADA
-205 IVNPNQPV
+205 IVNPNQPA
-213 CQFESKAACGCAV
+213 CEFESKAACGCVV

-232 AVRVELR
+232 AVRTELR
-239 KRGWF
+239 NRGWF
-244 EHRTEPNMAQFLD
+244 AHRAEPNMAQFLD

-283 RIRAGKSIAGIRA
+283 RIRAGRGISGINA
-296 LLKVGGKQAHNLVA
+296 LLKIAGKSAHNLVA

-337 LTDNDALADQY
+337 LTDNDDLAIQY

-353 SLNEERKNIE
+353 NLNEERKNIE
-363 REMQQQAILG
+363 RGMQQQAMTW
-373 LQSKALVATL
+373 LQSRSLS
-383 NQADDKVN
+383 QFDQDSVN
-391 TLPWGL
+391 KELPWGL
-397 CIYDAQWHQG
+397 CLHDADWHQG

-427 ANADINI
+427 ANAELEEGLSVQDQ
-434 NANSADMSSNQQE
+434 AELQD

-460 RDALDLIAK
+460 RDALDLVAK
-469 RRPDVLT
+469 RRPDILT

-484 AGLSIKLEHYDV
+484 AGLSIKLKHYAE
-496 FQQLFDQVCH
+496 FQHEFDQVCH
-506 ELLTADQLDQVIH
+506 ELMTEDQLDQVIL
-519 SDGELA
+519 SDGELQV
-525 AQDLNLNLAGLLKY
+525 QDLNLNLASMIKY

-544 QMFPEPVFDGQFT
+544 QQFPEPVFDGKFT
-557 IINQRIVGSNHLKL
+557 VINQRIVGTNHLKL
-571 TLGMAKS
+571 TLGIIGT
-578 QVCIDAIAFNIDLDE
+578 QQCIDAIAFNIDLDE
-593 WLDQSCQQI
+593 WLDESCRTI
-602 HCAYQLDINEF
+602 ECAYQLDVNEF
-613 RGNQTLQFII
+613 RGVQSVQLLI
-623 RHIEKLTS
+623 RHINKL

>member
-9 VRETASPDYSLS
+9 VQATAS
-21 EKPLSEK
+21 
-28 SLSEKPLSSK
+28 
-38 SLSNKPLAQSLLS
+38 LA
-51 ESCHPILSSI
+51 ENCHPVLSSI
-61 YQARGI
+61 YQSRGI
-67 QSAAELNYELSGL
+67 QSAEELQYELSGL

-99 IERQQR
+99 IMAQQR

-118 STALAIRALRQFG
+118 STALGIRALRQFG
-131 ANEACYLVP
+131 AHEACYLVP

-188 VVTDHHLAAD
+188 IVTDHHLAAD
-198 ELPAADA
+198 ELPEADA
-205 IVNPNQPV
+205 IVNPNQPA
-213 CQFESKAACGCAV
+213 CKFPSKAACGCAV

-232 AVRVELR
+232 AVRTELR
-239 KRGWF
+239 KRDWF
-244 EHRTEPNMAQFLD
+244 VNKVEPNMAQFLD

-275 ILIDQGLK
+275 IFVDQGLR

-296 LLKVGGKQAHNLVA
+296 LLNVGGKQAHNLVA

-337 LTDNDALADQY
+337 LTDNDDLAQQY

-363 REMQQQAILG
+363 REMQQQAIMG
-373 LQSKALVATL
+373 LQSQALVATIH
-383 NQADDKVN
+383 QADAEVN
-391 TLPWGL
+391 ALPWGL

-427 ANADINI
+427 ANADTDLSM
-434 NANSADMSSNQQE
+434 AEQE

-460 RDALDLIAK
+460 RDALDLMAK
-469 RRPDVLT
+469 RRPDILT

-484 AGLSIKLEHYDV
+484 AGLSIKLSHFDE
-496 FQQLFDQVCH
+496 FQRLFDQVCS
-506 ELLTADQLDQVIH
+506 ELLTTEQLDQVIY
-519 SDGELA
+519 SDGELT
-525 AQDLNLNLAGLLKY
+525 AQDLNLNLAGILKY

-544 QMFPEPVFDGQFT
+544 QMFPEPVFDGRFN

-571 TLGMAKS
+571 TLGVIGS
-578 QVCIDAIAFNIDLDE
+578 PVCVDAIAFNIDLDE
-593 WLDQSCQQI
+593 WLDHSCQQI

-613 RGNQTLQFII
+613 RGNQSLQFII
-623 RHIEKLTS
+623 RHIEKIKSE

>member
-1 MSVRIERY
+1 MSVKIERHAL
-9 VRETASPDYSLS
+9 TSATPF
-21 EKPLSEK
+21 
-28 SLSEKPLSSK
+28 
-38 SLSNKPLAQSLLS
+38 LANT
-51 ESCHPILSSI
+51 HPILSSI
-61 YQARGI
+61 YHARGI
-67 QSAAELNYELSGL
+67 ESVEDLQYELKGL
-80 LPFHQLHDIEK
+80 LPYHRLFDIEK
-91 AASLIADA
+91 AATIIADS
-99 IERQQR
+99 IMQRER

-131 ANEACYLVP
+131 AHEACYLVP

-165 ITVDNGISSI
+165 ITVDNGISSL

-182 DAGMTV
+182 EAGIKV

-198 ELPAADA
+198 ELPNADA
-205 IVNPNQPV
+205 IVNPNQPA
-213 CQFESKAACGCAV
+213 CGFESKAACGCAV

-232 AVRVELR
+232 AVRTELR
-239 KRGWF
+239 QRGWF
-244 EHRTEPNMAQFLD
+244 TQRQEPNMAQFLD

-275 ILIDQGLK
+275 ILVDQGLK
-283 RIRAGKSIAGIRA
+283 RIRAGKAISGINA
-296 LLKVGGKQAHNLVA
+296 LLKIAGKSPNNLVA

-337 LTDNDALADQY
+337 LTDNDTLADQY

-353 SLNEERKNIE
+353 TLNEERKNIE
-363 REMQQQAILG
+363 RGMQQQAMTW
-373 LQSKALVATL
+373 LQSQSLAQFDQ
-383 NQADDKVN
+383 QAGHQH
-391 TLPWGL
+391 LPWGL
-397 CIYDAQWHQG
+397 CLHDADWHQG

-427 ANADINI
+427 ANAELV
-434 NANSADMSSNQQE
+434 QEQEQE

-454 IPGLHI
+454 ILGLHI

-484 AGLSIKLEHYDV
+484 AGLSIKLKNYAT
-496 FQQLFDQVCH
+496 FQTEFDKVCH
-506 ELLTADQLDQVIH
+506 ELMTEDQLDQVIL
-519 SDGELA
+519 SDGELRA
-525 AQDLNLNLAGLLKY
+525 EDFNLNLAAMIKY

-544 QMFPEPVFDGQFT
+544 QQFPEPIFDGEFL
-557 IINQRIVGSNHLKL
+557 IINQKIVGSNHLKL
-571 TLGMAKS
+571 TLGIIGTQ
-578 QVCIDAIAFNIDLDE
+578 QVIDAIAFNIDLDE
-593 WLDQSCQQI
+593 WTDDSCQKIQ
-602 HCAYQLDINEF
+602 CAYQLDINEF
-613 RGNQTLQFII
+613 RGMQSVQLMI
-623 RHIEKLTS
+623 RHLIKK

>member
-9 VRETASPDYSLS
+9 VQTSPTPLRSENSVSQDHTTNDTSGSAALS
-21 EKPLSEK
+21 
-28 SLSEKPLSSK
+28 
-38 SLSNKPLAQSLLS
+38 QTF
-51 ESCHPILSSI
+51 HPVLSSI
-61 YQARGI
+61 YHARGI
-67 QSAAELNYELSGL
+67 QSPDELNYALSGL
-80 LPFHQLHDIEK
+80 LPFHQLHDVEK

-99 IERQQR
+99 IERQER

-131 ANEACYLVP
+131 ARDACYLVP

-155 VARHMQPQLL
+155 VAYHMQPQLL

-182 DAGMTV
+182 DAGIAV

-198 ELPAADA
+198 ELPEADA
-205 IVNPNQPV
+205 IVNPNQPA
-213 CQFESKAACGCAV
+213 CKFESKAACGCAV

-232 AVRVELR
+232 AVRIELR

-244 EHRTEPNMAQFLD
+244 IHRPEPNMAQFLD

-283 RIRAGKSIAGIRA
+283 RIRAGKAIAGIRA

-363 REMQQQAILG
+363 REMQQQAIVG
-373 LQSKALVATL
+373 LQSQALVAAMNKTGEE
-383 NQADDKVN
+383 ASS
-391 TLPWGL
+391 LPWGL

-427 ANADINI
+427 ANSDTTAAD
-434 NANSADMSSNQQE
+434 QQE

-469 RRPDVLT
+469 RRPDILT

-484 AGLSIKLEHYDV
+484 AGLSIKLGHYGE
-496 FQQLFDQVCH
+496 FQALFDQVCH
-506 ELLTADQLDQVIH
+506 ELLTHDQLDQVIH
-519 SDGELA
+519 SDGELTPE
-525 AQDLNLNLAGLLKY
+525 DLNLNFAGLLKY

-544 QMFPEPVFDGQFT
+544 QMFPEPVFDGQFVL
-557 IINQRIVGSNHLKL
+557 INQRIVGSNHLKL
-571 TLGMAKS
+571 TLGIENT

-593 WLDQSCQQI
+593 WLDESCQKI
-602 HCAYQLDINEF
+602 HCAYQLDVNEF

-623 RHIEKLTS
+623 RHIEKLPSYS